1 MIAVSC
7 PGFSMTPVADMLE
20 AIAPHFKAWEI
31 VAEGMH
37 ALPEIQNELRELK
50 PSYDIE
56 LAVHAPFS
64 DLNCASLNTRAREEA
79 LTQVSEAISI
89 ASALGMD
96 MVTLHPGHKSPL
108 GAYFPEN
115 LKEVHRESLLKLD
128 AVGRE
133 HGVTL
138 ALENMPKMWISLCAN
153 SKEMRECIEGTNLK
167 ICFDVGHANITG
179 DIEGFFELKDWII
192 NLHLHDNLGDVD
204 RHLVLGEGSIDIPGV
219 LRALAGYKGLYVI
232 ESMNLEEGIES
243 KAVLEKMLADI

>member
-1 MIAVSC
+1 MIAVSS
-7 PGFSMTPVADMLE
+7 PGFSMTPVTDMLE
-20 AIAPHFKAWEI
+20 AIAPHFRAWEI

-37 ALPEIQNELRELK
+37 ALPDIEKELRESRD
-50 PSYDIE
+50 SYDME

-64 DLNCASLNTRAREEA
+64 DLNIASLNVKAKENA
-79 LTQVSEAISI
+79 MAQVVDTIRI
-89 ASALGMD
+89 ASSLDIALI
-96 MVTLHPGHKSPL
+96 TLHPGHKSPL
-108 GAYFPEN
+108 GAYFPE
-115 LKEVHRESLLKLD
+115 KIREVHLESLLKLD

-138 ALENMPKMWISLCAN
+138 ALENMPKMWISMCTN

-179 DIEGFFELKDWII
+179 DIEGFFELKERII
-192 NLHLHDNLGDVD
+192 NLHLHDTHGDVD

-243 KAVLEKMLADI
+243 KAVLEKMLRDV